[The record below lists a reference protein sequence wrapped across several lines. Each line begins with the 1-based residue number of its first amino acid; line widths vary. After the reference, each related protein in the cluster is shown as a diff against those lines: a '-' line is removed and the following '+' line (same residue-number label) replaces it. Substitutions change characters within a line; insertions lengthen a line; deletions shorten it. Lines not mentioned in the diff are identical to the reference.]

1 MNTLNKFMKSFG
13 LLIVSAMLLGSNMP
27 AFAVNQTGTNQQQTQ
42 STDSQLKTNI
52 RHALIMLPYY
62 TVFDILEFKLEDNG
76 TVILSGQV
84 VWASVKDD
92 AERAV
97 EKIAGVHTVIN
108 NIEVLPVLPYD
119 NAIRRREFYAIY
131 SQIGFERYAI
141 QAVPPI
147 HILVKNGNVTLEGV
161 VDDQYD
167 KTLAGLAAGN
177 VPNVFHVTNDLRIRT
192 IG

>member
-1 MNTLNKFMKSFG
+1 MTTLNKFMKSLG
-13 LLIVSAMLLGSNMP
+13 LLIASALLLGSNMP
-27 AFAVNQTGTNQQQTQ
+27 AFAAYQNGTSQQQIQ

-97 EKIAGVHTVIN
+97 EKIAGVHNLIN

-167 KTLAGLAAGN
+167 KNLAGLAAGN
-177 VPNVFHVTNDLRIRT
+177 ILNVFHVTNNLRIRS